1 MSPISSDEMRRVS
14 RQLERSAQILAETGP
29 KAVQLAEDWSK
40 SPLHAAGSD
49 PGRGKG
55 GHGDPTA
62 DAASA
67 SLWYHKPGACS
78 MPDDAGDCPGHA
90 RYDSPGEQMAYLTAE
105 VGRAYDAAVTAGE
118 RVLNIAR
125 IAVAENERA
134 GIGWCACGR
143 RCDGKGSDRLR
154 NGQCPGCDQKERRDK
169 AKVCKHE
176 NRVWHNGVIRC
187 KNPECAI
194 ELTEAGVAVK

>member
-40 SPLHAAGSD
+40 SPLHATGMD
-49 PGRGKG
+49 PGRGSG

-62 DAASA
+62 DAASH
-67 SLWYHKPGACS
+67 WYHKPGACS
-78 MPDDAGDCPGHA
+78 KPDEAGDCPGHA
-90 RYDSPGEQMAYLTAE
+90 RFDSPGEQMAYLTAE

-134 GIGWCACGR
+134 GIGWCACGAYM
-143 RCDGKGSDRLR
+143 DGTSSKRLR
-154 NGQCPGCDQKERRDK
+154 NGVCPACDQRERRGRSTCAHDK
-169 AKVCKHE
+169 Q
-176 NRVWHNGVIRC
+176 VWHNGVRTC
-187 KNPECAI
+187 CGCGI
-194 ELTEAGVAVK
+194 ELTEAGVAK